1 MCVFFIDGDNMKEYM
16 EIAYIESLKAY
27 KRKEVPVGAIIVKN
41 GKIIARGY
49 NQKERKNQVTKHA
62 ELIAIEKASRKIK
75 NWRLEDCELYT
86 TLEPC
91 PMCLGA
97 IVQSR
102 IKTTY
107 YVIEAENSFIKYHQ
121 TKNNQFIKL
130 DLDNKYLELLQKFF
144 QRKRK

>member
-27 KRKEVPVGAIIVKN
+27 KKKEVPVGAVIVKN

-62 ELIAIEKASRKIK
+62 ELIAIEKASRKLK

-107 YVIEAENSFIKYHQ
+107 YVIEAENSFIKHHQ

>member
-27 KRKEVPVGAIIVKN
+27 KKKEVPVGAIIVKN

-62 ELIAIEKASRKIK
+62 ELIAIEKASRKLK

-107 YVIEAENSFIKYHQ
+107 YVIEAENSFIKHHQ